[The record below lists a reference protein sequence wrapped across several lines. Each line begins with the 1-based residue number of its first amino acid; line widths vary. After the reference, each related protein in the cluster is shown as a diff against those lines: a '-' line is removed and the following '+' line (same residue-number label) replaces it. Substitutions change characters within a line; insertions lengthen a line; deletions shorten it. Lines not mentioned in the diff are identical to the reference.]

1 VEYLSPVPESV
12 LSKLPVL
19 EPGQLGQKI
28 QRHTEIDGLPSL
40 DGVKVVIVG
49 VQEDR
54 RAYRNTGC
62 DTAADHI
69 RPFLYQLHQGTWNF
83 KIADMGNIYRG
94 ERHVDTVLLLQ
105 DFCEKMLRKGIIT
118 ITIGGSQDLTYG
130 NYRAYDK
137 LEKMVN
143 VVAIDSRLDV
153 GSEGRDLDHQSYVS
167 HLVLQEPHN
176 LYNFTNIG
184 YQTYFNSPDEIAL
197 IENLFFE
204 AVRLG
209 EAQASIPN
217 TEPLLREAD
226 LVSVD
231 INAVRQSYNPGTF
244 YTSPHGFSGNEFC
257 AMLRYAGMSD
267 TVSQLGMY
275 EYNPRYD
282 QRGQSAHLCA
292 HALWYF
298 FEGVS
303 LRFGDFPIGS
313 RANYEKYSVLIDDED
328 VLDFYKSPNSG
339 RWWIEIP
346 KGEFQSDRFAL
357 VPCSH
362 DDYLEAMQGK
372 IPKRWWKA
380 QQKA

>member
-1 VEYLSPVPESV
+1 MEYLSPVPESV

-19 EPGQLGQKI
+19 EPGQLGHRIK
-28 QRHTEIDGLPSL
+28 RHSELDGIPSL
-40 DGVKVVIVG
+40 EGIKIVIVG

-54 RAYRNTGC
+54 RAYRNAGC
-62 DTAADHI
+62 AAAADHI
-69 RPFLYQLHQGTWNF
+69 RPYLYQLHEGNWDF
-83 KIADMGNIYRG
+83 EIADLGNIYSG
-94 ERHVDTVLLLQ
+94 ERHVDTIQLLT
-105 DFCEKMLRKGIIT
+105 DFCKNMLRKGIIT

-130 NYRAYDK
+130 NYRAYDD

-143 VVAIDSRLDV
+143 VVSLDSRLDV

-184 YQTYFNSPDEIAL
+184 YQTYFNSPDEIGL
-197 IENLFFE
+197 IDKLFFE
-204 AVRLG
+204 ALRLG
-209 EAQASIPN
+209 DAQANINN

-226 LVSVD
+226 LVSLD

-244 YTSPHGFSGNEFC
+244 YTSPHGFSGNELC
-257 AMLRYAGMSD
+257 AMVRYAGMSD
-267 TVSQLGMY
+267 TVSQLGLF
-275 EYNPRYD
+275 EYNPKYD

-298 FEGVS
+298 LEGVS
-303 LRFGDFPIGS
+303 LRFVDFPVGT
-313 RANYEKYSVLIDDED
+313 RTNYEKYTVLIDEED
-328 VLDFYKSPNSG
+328 TLEFYKSPNSG

-346 KGEFQSDRFAL
+346 KGEFKSDRFSL
-357 VPCSH
+357 VPCSYE
-362 DDYLEAMQGK
+362 DYQEALQGK